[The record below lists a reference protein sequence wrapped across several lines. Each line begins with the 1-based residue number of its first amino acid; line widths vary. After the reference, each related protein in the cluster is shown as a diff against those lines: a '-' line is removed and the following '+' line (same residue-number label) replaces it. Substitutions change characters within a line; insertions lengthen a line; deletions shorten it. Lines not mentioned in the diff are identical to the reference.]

1 MTDHQPSSSCA
12 LAELATLAP
21 ADAIAWLQAGPG
33 VEAGLVAAAAEAER
47 LIMSDLP
54 RGISLIPGMITLADH
69 AKSSL
74 PRVRFRRVWAQALCY
89 ANRMEEALV
98 ALAEA
103 SQIAETS
110 GDSLEGARVKSTS
123 LGALARLGR
132 YADAIAAGEAACAA
146 FEQHGELEMYGRT
159 NNNLGVVRRMSDD
172 PAGALVHFDR
182 ARPYVATNPMLSAQL
197 NSNRAEA
204 FLDLG
209 RLADAERAFAA
220 AFAAFTDAKMA
231 NGAAIVQG
239 NLADLAARQ
248 GRPHS
253 ALDRFERAIAS
264 LDAAAAKGDV
274 ARLEA
279 EQAEVLAMIGLHA
292 AAERSLRRAVPTL
305 AETGLV
311 WEHARALASLG
322 RTETAVGRAE
332 DAHATLLAAQQAF
345 EKLGHTT
352 GAARAAVN
360 RAESLLLVGDA
371 AAALSTA
378 HAAADAVRGRPLDR
392 ARAALASGLAS
403 LKLGDL
409 AGAEA
414 ELTTAAQTAAS
425 LDIAPLLASS
435 LHARGRVH
443 RAANRVELAANDF
456 TDAVTAAERV
466 RGTLQ
471 ADRFRSAV
479 LGESARLYED
489 CAAAI
494 LDFNAPGAATAALQ
508 IIEQAKAR
516 STLELMASPGTDDV
530 LNPAAPSDNPADDGL
545 LLAVQSKREELNAA
559 YATLDDGFAKP
570 RASAASVSWAQ
581 RVADAERALEDVENR
596 LATSGRF
603 AGAFAA
609 PASLSEVQSSLPD
622 DTLLLEYFSEPSA
635 DASQL
640 SAFAITRNS
649 SRVHRNLCD
658 NGSLADAAGAWR
670 FQLSRALARGPAGC
684 TPRLLQSA
692 NESLEALGHLLLA
705 RVDGE
710 ISGFRRIIIV
720 PHGQIWSLPIAALR
734 LDAQP
739 LLERASV
746 TLMPSAT
753 IAARLL
759 ARPEST
765 SRTAVTF
772 GVSDEQ
778 APRTE
783 QEATAVAAKIT
794 GAICKIGRDATRAAF
809 RELAPAA
816 GLIHIAAHARFVAAT
831 PQASGLRLADA
842 WLTAA
847 DVLRLK
853 LNASTVILSACDS
866 GKSGIDAANDLL
878 GLIRAFLVAGASSVL
893 SSLWPLHDETALKL
907 MAETIGSGYAEDGS
921 IGIKSR
927 LRRSQLELA
936 RSGHHPA
943 FWAPMFSVG
952 TP

>member
-1 MTDHQPSSSCA
+1 MTDSQPSSSLG
-12 LAELATLAP
+12 LAELAKLTP
-21 ADAIAWLQAGPG
+21 PDAISALQTATG

-47 LIMSDLP
+47 LIMSDLQ
-54 RGISLIPGMITLADH
+54 RGIALIPGMITVADH
-69 AKSSL
+69 AKISL

-98 ALAEA
+98 ALTEA
-103 SQIAETS
+103 SQIAETA
-110 GDSLEGARVKSTS
+110 GDTLEGARVKTTS

-132 YADAIAAGEAACAA
+132 YAEAIAAGEAACAA
-146 FEQHGELEMYGRT
+146 FEKHGELEMYGRT

-172 PAGALVHFDR
+172 PAGALIHFDR
-182 ARPYVATNPMLSAQL
+182 AKRYVAGNPMLSAQL

-204 FLDLG
+204 FLDSG
-209 RLADAERAFAA
+209 RLADAERAFAD
-220 AFAAFTDAKMA
+220 AFAAFNDAKMA

-253 ALDRFERAIAS
+253 ALDRFERAIGS
-264 LDAAAAKGDV
+264 LDASAAKGDV

-292 AAERSLRRAVPTL
+292 AAERALRRAVPTL

-322 RTETAVGRAE
+322 KAETAVGRAE

-352 GAARAAVN
+352 GAARAAIN
-360 RAESLLLVGDA
+360 RAESLLLAGDA

-392 ARAALASGLAS
+392 ALAALASGLAA

-409 AGAEA
+409 SGAEA
-414 ELTTAAQTAAS
+414 ELTTAAQTAVT

-443 RAANRVELAANDF
+443 RAANRVDLAAQDF
-456 TDAVTAAERV
+456 ADAVTAAERV

-479 LGESARLYED
+479 LGENARLYED
-489 CAAAI
+489 CAAAM
-494 LDFNAPGAATAALQ
+494 LDRNAPTAAAEALE
-508 IIEQAKAR
+508 IVEQAKAR
-516 STLELMASPGTDDV
+516 STLELMSTPIADEGFC
-530 LNPAAPSDNPADDGL
+530 PADTDERRADDSL
-545 LLAVQSKREELNAA
+545 LQAVQCKREELNAA

-570 RASAASVSWAQ
+570 RAAAASVTWAQ

-609 PASLSEVQSSLPD
+609 PASLNEVQDVLPD

-640 SAFAITRNS
+640 SAFAISRHST
-649 SRVHRNLCD
+649 RVHRNLCD

-692 NESLEALGHLLLA
+692 NESLESLGHLLLA
-705 RVDGE
+705 RVAGE

-720 PHGQIWSLPIAALR
+720 PHGQIWSLPMAALR
-734 LDAQP
+734 LDDHP

-783 QEATAVAAKIT
+783 QEATAVAAMIA
-794 GAICKIGRDATRAAF
+794 GSICKIGRDATRAAF
-809 RELAPAA
+809 RALAPTA
-816 GLIHIAAHARFVAAT
+816 GLIHVAAHARFVAAT

-853 LNASTVILSACDS
+853 LDAPTVVLSACDS

-878 GLIRAFLVAGASSVL
+878 GLIRAFLVAGATSVV
-893 SSLWPLHDETALKL
+893 SSLWPLHDETALK
-907 MAETIGSGYAEDGS
+907 MMVETIGLGYAEGGS
-921 IGIKSR
+921 SGIQSR
-927 LRRSQLELA
+927 LRRSQLEQA
-936 RSGHHPA
+936 RSGLHPA